1 MILICTGQDT
11 GKTRGRA
18 RHGDVAFVLHCPV
31 PRTLRDKRC
40 SRSASAVRMLSSG
53 GARRRARRRSLSTAA
68 PALVVVFSLA
78 WAAGL
83 GLRRIHA
90 GISGR
95 RRRGR
100 RSGAFLRVQ
109 ACRPVR
115 PASSSAPEAPSAP
128 GERSALR
135 RPAWSRAADLF
146 CPSFLH
152 HTRRPAPVSSAKTA
166 VPALRAGGFVI
177 LPLRRRPVQPFCARP
192 AFA

>member
-1 MILICTGQDT
+1 MSCTVLFRALYVINDAAVLLPQFGCFQVVAPAAST
-11 GKTRGRA
+11 AFCLGK
-18 RHGDVAFVLHCPV
+18 
-31 PRTLRDKRC
+31 
-40 SRSASAVRMLSSG
+40 
-53 GARRRARRRSLSTAA
+53 RRSLSTAA

-100 RSGAFLRVQ
+100 RSGALLRVQ

-115 PASSSAPEAPSAP
+115 PTSVSNPVAPSAP
-128 GERSALR
+128 GERSAGR

-166 VPALRAGGFVI
+166 VP
-177 LPLRRRPVQPFCARP
+177 PLRSGGSASLEFSLSVAEYPVRIDFLA
-192 AFA
+192 A